1 MALNVKAQC
10 PVKILTN
17 AREKKR
23 MQLAMWL
30 SMTGFIMMITN
41 VTLLQHVTIYL
52 VHMNADVKRVI
63 EVMGIIV
70 R

>member
-1 MALNVKAQC
+1 MASNVKAHC

-17 AREKKR
+17 ARDKKR

-52 VHMNADVKRVI
+52 VHMNVDVKRVI
-63 EVMGIIV
+63 EVMDIIV